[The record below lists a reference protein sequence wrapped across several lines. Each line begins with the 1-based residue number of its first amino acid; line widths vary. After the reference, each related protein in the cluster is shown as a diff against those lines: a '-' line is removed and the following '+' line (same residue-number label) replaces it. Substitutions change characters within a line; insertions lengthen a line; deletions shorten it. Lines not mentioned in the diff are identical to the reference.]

1 MALMP
6 TNLRVEAADGSGI
19 DEYRICEGMI
29 EFRKLQRS
37 GEIESDDHWD
47 RLSPSDLTAH
57 VHDNTVV
64 AQWLRHR
71 LGWRRLLRA
80 CVNPE
85 TLEEF
90 GIPEN
95 TLDRYAA

>member
-1 MALMP
+1 MAIMP
-6 TNLRVEAADGSGI
+6 TTLRLELDSGVE
-19 DEYRICEGMI
+19 EYRIYEGMV
-29 EFRKLQRS
+29 EVRKMQRS
-37 GEIESDDHWD
+37 GEVQSDDWQ
-47 RLSPSDLTAH
+47 RLTHAQLAAH
-57 VHDNTVV
+57 VKDGTVV

-90 GIPEN
+90 GIAEN